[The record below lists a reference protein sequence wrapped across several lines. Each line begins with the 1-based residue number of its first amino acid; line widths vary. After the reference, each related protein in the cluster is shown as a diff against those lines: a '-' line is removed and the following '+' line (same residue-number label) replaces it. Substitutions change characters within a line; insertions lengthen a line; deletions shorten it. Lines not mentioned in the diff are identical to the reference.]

1 MPAIKITSENFESE
15 VVNSGKTF
23 LLDFWAPWCGPC
35 RMVSPLVD
43 EVADELNDGTKAVG
57 KINVDEEGSLA
68 ERFGI
73 LSIPTL
79 IVVRGNEVI
88 TKAVGGREKEEIAA
102 LLARALCAAD
112 KMLLLDEPVSGLD
125 PKVSARMYDLID
137 SLNKDDGVTVIMI
150 SHDISAAVQYARHIL
165 HLGSRDVFFGSV
177 EEYRKSPL
185 GMSFISGAG
194 K

>member
-35 RMVSPLVD
+35 LVD

-102 LLARALCAAD
+102 LLD
-112 KMLLLDEPVSGLD
+112 K
-125 PKVSARMYDLID
+125 
-137 SLNKDDGVTVIMI
+137 
-150 SHDISAAVQYARHIL
+150 
-165 HLGSRDVFFGSV
+165 
-177 EEYRKSPL
+177 
-185 GMSFISGAG
+185 
-194 K
+194 

>member
-43 EVADELNDGTKAVG
+43 EVADELNDGIKAVG

-102 LLARALCAAD
+102 LLD
-112 KMLLLDEPVSGLD
+112 K
-125 PKVSARMYDLID
+125 
-137 SLNKDDGVTVIMI
+137 
-150 SHDISAAVQYARHIL
+150 
-165 HLGSRDVFFGSV
+165 
-177 EEYRKSPL
+177 
-185 GMSFISGAG
+185 
-194 K
+194 

>member
-1 MPAIKITSENFESE
+1 MSVLTITKSNFEETVLKSDKP
-15 VVNSGKTF
+15 V
-23 LLDFWAPWCGPC
+23 LLDFWASWCGPC

-102 LLARALCAAD
+102 LLD
-112 KMLLLDEPVSGLD
+112 K
-125 PKVSARMYDLID
+125 
-137 SLNKDDGVTVIMI
+137 
-150 SHDISAAVQYARHIL
+150 
-165 HLGSRDVFFGSV
+165 
-177 EEYRKSPL
+177 
-185 GMSFISGAG
+185 
-194 K
+194 

>member
-1 MPAIKITSENFESE
+1 MSTEAKHITESDFETE
-15 VVNSGKTF
+15 VLGADKPV
-23 LLDFWAPWCGPC
+23 LVDFWAPWCGPC

-102 LLARALCAAD
+102 LLD
-112 KMLLLDEPVSGLD
+112 K
-125 PKVSARMYDLID
+125 
-137 SLNKDDGVTVIMI
+137 
-150 SHDISAAVQYARHIL
+150 
-165 HLGSRDVFFGSV
+165 
-177 EEYRKSPL
+177 
-185 GMSFISGAG
+185 
-194 K
+194 

>member
-35 RMVSPLVD
+35 RMLAPVIDQLAAEQTDVK
-43 EVADELNDGTKAVG
+43 VCKVNIDGTKAVG

-102 LLARALCAAD
+102 LLD
-112 KMLLLDEPVSGLD
+112 K
-125 PKVSARMYDLID
+125 
-137 SLNKDDGVTVIMI
+137 
-150 SHDISAAVQYARHIL
+150 
-165 HLGSRDVFFGSV
+165 
-177 EEYRKSPL
+177 
-185 GMSFISGAG
+185 
-194 K
+194 

>member
-88 TKAVGGREKEEIAA
+88 TKAVEKKRRSPRFSINKLTKGLFGDIIKAA
-102 LLARALCAAD
+102 PHFSGAASVHIDDLSRFRKALTLRKEKTDAAAC
-112 KMLLLDEPVSGLD
+112 LPRS
-125 PKVSARMYDLID
+125 
-137 SLNKDDGVTVIMI
+137 
-150 SHDISAAVQYARHIL
+150 YARI
-165 HLGSRDVFFGSV
+165 
-177 EEYRKSPL
+177 
-185 GMSFISGAG
+185 
-194 K
+194 

>member
-1 MPAIKITSENFESE
+1 MAELKITANNFEKEALQSPLP
-15 VVNSGKTF
+15 V

-102 LLARALCAAD
+102 LLD
-112 KMLLLDEPVSGLD
+112 K
-125 PKVSARMYDLID
+125 
-137 SLNKDDGVTVIMI
+137 
-150 SHDISAAVQYARHIL
+150 
-165 HLGSRDVFFGSV
+165 
-177 EEYRKSPL
+177 
-185 GMSFISGAG
+185 
-194 K
+194 